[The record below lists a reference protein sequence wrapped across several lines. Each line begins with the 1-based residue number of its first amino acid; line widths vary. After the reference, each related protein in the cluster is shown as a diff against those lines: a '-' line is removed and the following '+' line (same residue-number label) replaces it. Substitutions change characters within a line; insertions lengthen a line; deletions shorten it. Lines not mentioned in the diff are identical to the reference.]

1 MYVLGTDTGLILGI
15 QKYNN
20 ENTGIVF
27 EEWEFIR

>member
-1 MYVLGTDTGLILGI
+1 MYVLGTDTGLILRI